1 MNIAVITVTENGVR
15 LAETIREKLS
25 SEFEVKIFCFGK
37 YPASEGECFDS
48 IGRLTGKIWGEFGA
62 LVFISACGI
71 AVRAIAPF
79 VKSKLSDPAVI
90 AADDSGR
97 FAVSLLSGHIGGGN
111 RLAEI
116 IGECIGA
123 VPVITTATDNS
134 GRFSPD
140 MFAKANDLAIMDME
154 TAKLIA
160 AASLRGEVI
169 GLYSDIPLKNIPKE
183 LLGKNDKYGICISHY
198 AEKKPFDIT
207 LSLIPKNLVIGA
219 GCRKNADPDELEKL
233 ILETLSDSGLSPLG
247 IRFLAT
253 VDIKKDEPAIISFAK
268 KYGAELRTFTAEELS
283 AAEGVFS
290 SSEFV
295 KKTVGVD
302 NVCERSAAACGG
314 DIIVPKVKGNGVT
327 CAVGVVPVSADFERR
342 AL

>member
-1 MNIAVITVTENGVR
+1 MKIAVINITENGAR
-15 LAETIREKLS
+15 IAETIREMIP
-25 SEFEVKIFCFGK
+25 SEFEIKIFCFGK
-37 YPASEGECFDS
+37 YPASAGECFDN
-48 IGRLTGKIWGEFGA
+48 IYELTEKIWGEFGA

-79 VKSKLSDPAVI
+79 VRSKLSDPAVI
-90 AADDSGR
+90 AVDDSGR
-97 FAVSLLSGHIGGGN
+97 FAVSLLSGHMGGGN
-111 RLAEI
+111 GLAEI
-116 IGECIGA
+116 IGEMIGA

-140 MFAKANDLAIMDME
+140 MFAKANDLAIADME
-154 TAKLIA
+154 AAKLIA

-169 GLYSDIPLKNIPKE
+169 GLYSDFPCENIPDG
-183 LLGKNDKYGICISHY
+183 LIGNNDKYGICISHDVK
-198 AEKKPFDIT
+198 KKPFDMT
-207 LSLIPKNLVIGA
+207 LRLIPKNLVVGA
-219 GCRKNADPDELEKL
+219 GCRKNADPIELEKL
-233 ILETLSDSGLSPLG
+233 ILETLSGAGLSPLG
-247 IRFLAT
+247 LHFLAT
-253 VDIKKDEPAIISFAK
+253 ADIKKDEPAMASFAE

-283 AAEGVFS
+283 AVEGDFS

-295 KKTVGVD
+295 KNAVGVD

-327 CAVGVVPVSADFERR
+327 CAVGILPFSADFERR